1 MKAGETME
9 LQKALQAIRT
19 KELQS
24 IYLVIGSEMFLRPFW
39 SVFPLGKMI

>member
-1 MKAGETME
+1 MKAGGTME

-24 IYLVIGSEMFLRPFW
+24 IYLVIGSEMFLQ
-39 SVFPLGKMI
+39 